1 MPATETIDGNLVRSS
16 VDRPH
21 RLAVV
26 LVASLFAGLL
36 LGPIDL
42 AAQKL
47 LAYPWA
53 NLANSSAVWA
63 LGAFCFGRWVQG
75 RRWLPALAGSLMLIV
90 AVETYFLAATIV
102 LHDSVETLVSTTT
115 LIWLV
120 FGVGAGALFG
130 TAGAWSGAAGRTL
143 STLGIAI
150 AGSVL
155 FAEAL
160 ILIRRVGGVPAADR
174 TAYLQTALIEAII
187 GIAVFVL
194 ASNNHRQ
201 RLFALAASVPITSL
215 GFGAFLIGGF
225 GQ

>member
-1 MPATETIDGNLVRSS
+1 MRSS
-16 VDRPH
+16 VNRPH

-36 LGPIDL
+36 LGSIDL
-42 AAQKL
+42 AAQKS

-63 LGAFCFGRWVQG
+63 LGAFYFGRWVQG
-75 RRWLPALAGSLMLIV
+75 RRWRPALAGSLMLIV
-90 AVETYFLAATIV
+90 AVETYNLAATIV

-115 LIWLV
+115 LIWVV
-120 FGVGAGALFG
+120 FGVVAGAVFA
-130 TAGAWSGAAGRTL
+130 TAGAWSRTAGRTL
-143 STLGIAI
+143 ATIGVAI

-160 ILIRRVGGVPAADR
+160 ILLGRVGGVPAADR

-187 GIAVFVL
+187 GMAVIVL
-194 ASNNHRQ
+194 ASNDHRQ
-201 RLFALAASVPITSL
+201 RLFAFAASVPITAV
-215 GFGAFLIGGF
+215 GFGAFLISGI

>member
-1 MPATETIDGNLVRSS
+1 MPATETIDTRERSR

-21 RLAVV
+21 RLSVV
-26 LVASLFAGLL
+26 LAASLVAGLI
-36 LGPIDL
+36 LGSLDL
-42 AAQKL
+42 VAQKVL
-47 LAYPWA
+47 PYPWA

-63 LGAFCFGRWVQG
+63 IGAFCFGRWVRG
-75 RRWLPALAGSLMLIV
+75 SRWRPALAGSLMLIV
-90 AVETYFLAATIV
+90 AVETYYLAAVIV

-115 LIWLV
+115 VLWLM

-130 TAGAWSGAAGRTL
+130 TAGAWSRTAGRTRAA
-143 STLGIAI
+143 LGTAM

-160 ILIRRVGGVPAADR
+160 ILIRRSGGVPDADR
-174 TAYLQTALIEAII
+174 SGYLQTALIEAFI
-187 GIAVFVL
+187 GLAVIVL
-194 ASNNHRQ
+194 ASSNHRQ
-201 RLFALAASVPITSL
+201 RLLALAASVPITAL

>member
-1 MPATETIDGNLVRSS
+1 

-26 LVASLFAGLL
+26 LVGSLFAGLL
-36 LGPIDL
+36 LGPFDL

-63 LGAFCFGRWVQG
+63 LGAFCFGCWVQG
-75 RRWLPALAGSLMLIV
+75 GRWRPALAGSLMLVV
-90 AVETYFLAATIV
+90 AVESYYLAATIF
-102 LHDSVETLVSTTT
+102 LHDSVATLVSATTV
-115 LIWLV
+115 IWLV
-120 FGVGAGALFG
+120 FGVVAGALFG
-130 TAGAWSGAAGRTL
+130 TAGAWSQTAGRTL
-143 STLGIAI
+143 AAIGVSI

-160 ILIRRVGGVPAADR
+160 ILIRRVGGVPDVDR
-174 TAYLQTALIEAII
+174 AAYLQTALIEAII
-187 GIAVFVL
+187 GVAVIVL
-194 ASNNHRQ
+194 ASNDHRQ
-201 RLFALAASVPITSL
+201 RLLALAASVPITAL
-215 GFGAFLIGGF
+215 GFGALLIGGF